1 MEKIKERFRCLR
13 TTTASIASSS
23 GPVILSVHDD
33 DADDDDTGP
42 RCVVC
47 VEILLVLSILL

>member
-1 MEKIKERFRCLR
+1 MEKIKERFCCLR

-33 DADDDDTGP
+33 DTGP
-42 RCVVC
+42 GYIVH